1 MLIPVSLKDEKTDFL
16 IFQLLAI
23 NSCLY
28 FTRKWI
34 VSSTEIPKAM
44 LKTKM
49 VEGFIGI
56 FKNPI
61 TPAVKRR
68 GRIFG
73 TNEIMTI
80 LYDLNKYVIIREI
93 SIIAKKREISKFFI
107 KNLVPFK
114 YPSVFPVRVTSNLSF
129 GKYSSIP
136 FSKLSSMPSIT
147 SVSISPIIVVIL
159 AI

>member
-1 MLIPVSLKDEKTDFL
+1 MLIPVSQKKKKTDFL

-34 VSSTEIPKAM
+34 VSSTEIPKAI

-73 TNEIMTI
+73 TNEIITI
-80 LYDLNKYVIIREI
+80 LYDLNKYVIINEISMIAKNREI
-93 SIIAKKREISKFFI
+93 NKFLI
-107 KNLVPFK
+107 KNLVPF
-114 YPSVFPVRVTSNLSF
+114 R
-129 GKYSSIP
+129 
-136 FSKLSSMPSIT
+136 
-147 SVSISPIIVVIL
+147 
-159 AI
+159 